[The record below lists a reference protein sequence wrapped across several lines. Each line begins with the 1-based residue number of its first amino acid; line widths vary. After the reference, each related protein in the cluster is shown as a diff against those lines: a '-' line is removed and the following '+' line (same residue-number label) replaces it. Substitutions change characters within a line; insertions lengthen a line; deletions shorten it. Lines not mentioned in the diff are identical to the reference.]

1 MLMMGDIVNICFNYV
16 ISFDVKQ
23 CESSIFCL
31 GSVDNLF
38 VCQSLM

>member
-1 MLMMGDIVNICFNYV
+1 MLMMGDIVDNICFNYV

-31 GSVDNLF
+31 GF
-38 VCQSLM
+38 C